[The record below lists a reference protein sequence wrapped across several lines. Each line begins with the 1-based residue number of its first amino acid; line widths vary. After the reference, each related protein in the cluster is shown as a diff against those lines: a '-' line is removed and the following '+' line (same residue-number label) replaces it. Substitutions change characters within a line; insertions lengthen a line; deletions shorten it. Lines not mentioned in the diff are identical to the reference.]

1 MELTDDETVRN
12 ITGIPAG
19 QPIPEAQL
27 EEALRQC
34 AVEIID
40 GVNLLEFSIDGKNI
54 TNFEKFRVQSPLFNL
69 TLRDDN
75 PFDIVKDFPG
85 IPQRA
90 VSDGYYVLVKGLEP
104 GEHTIEFK
112 GGISGVFETQVT
124 YHLTIEPTNNKDN
137 NYYDNNYY

>member
-1 MELTDDETVRN
+1 M
-12 ITGIPAG
+12 
-19 QPIPEAQL
+19 

-34 AVEIID
+34 AVDIID

-54 TNFEKFRVQSPLFNL
+54 TNFEKFRVQSPLFNM

-75 PFDIVKDFPG
+75 PFDIVNDFPG

-104 GEHTIEFK
+104 GEHTIEFQ
-112 GGISGVFETQVT
+112 GGIEGIFETQVT

-137 NYYDNNYY
+137 NYYDNNY